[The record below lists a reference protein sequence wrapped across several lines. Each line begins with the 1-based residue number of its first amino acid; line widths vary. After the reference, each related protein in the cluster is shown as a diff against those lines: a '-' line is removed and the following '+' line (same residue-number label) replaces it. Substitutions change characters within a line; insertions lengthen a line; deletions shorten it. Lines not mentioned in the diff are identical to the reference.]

1 MFACHPFLYYSKG
14 RCVDI
19 DSLFYKPDHD
29 KGRYMRNLNPTSA
42 NRSGQSLMRVFAAL
56 LTLVGAFVIGT
67 FALRGNASALAQL
80 PPLAES
86 PTGTVDIIQSQM
98 PVVNPLVIG
107 TPFEIQFRISNVSAA
122 IQTVNSAAL
131 HFDFDPAVLEV
142 ANTVD
147 GDGNTVFTYS
157 KNSAFPTDLAIEFDN
172 TNGRV
177 NFVVGTLSLTPPT
190 IAVGTSLRVVTI
202 TFIPKA
208 CSLSTTLSYVFSG
221 VRDTII
227 AGPAGQLLRDAVD
240 TSYVIPGAACAGA
253 TATTV
258 PATATT
264 VPATL
269 TSSPTATA
277 TTVAA
282 TLTSSPTA
290 TATTIG
296 ATATTAPATAT
307 TAPATATTAP
317 ATPTIDPDPTA
328 TTLMATNTFTPV
340 VATNT
345 MVPGTPT
352 ATLSG
357 ADLTATATAG
367 AGGGTVVPV
376 PATATAGAPI
386 TGTCG
391 LPIPSG
397 SVVGAM
403 PFGAQAYW
411 APGKLIQPNLLVN
424 PGSYWVIGQ
433 DASETYYNILIACA
447 FVWVRKDTMG
457 PYSDGKNWFNN
468 PLPTRVV
475 S

>member
-1 MFACHPFLYYSKG
+1 
-14 RCVDI
+14 
-19 DSLFYKPDHD
+19 
-29 KGRYMRNLNPTSA
+29 MRNLNPTSA

-86 PTGTVDIIQSQM
+86 PTGTVDVIQSQM

>member
-1 MFACHPFLYYSKG
+1 
-14 RCVDI
+14 
-19 DSLFYKPDHD
+19 
-29 KGRYMRNLNPTSA
+29 MRNLNPTSA

-86 PTGTVDIIQSQM
+86 PTGTVDIIQSQL

-147 GDGNTVFTYS
+147 GDGNIVFTYS

-172 TNGRV
+172 TIGRV

-190 IAVGTSLRVVTI
+190 IAVGNSLRVVTI

-258 PATATT
+258 A
-264 VPATL
+264 ATL

-282 TLTSSPTA
+282 T
-290 TATTIG
+290 
-296 ATATTAPATAT
+296 
-307 TAPATATTAP
+307 
-317 ATPTIDPDPTA
+317 
-328 TTLMATNTFTPV
+328 
-340 VATNT
+340 
-345 MVPGTPT
+345 
-352 ATLSG
+352 
-357 ADLTATATAG
+357 
-367 AGGGTVVPV
+367 
-376 PATATAGAPI
+376 
-386 TGTCG
+386 
-391 LPIPSG
+391 
-397 SVVGAM
+397 
-403 PFGAQAYW
+403 
-411 APGKLIQPNLLVN
+411 
-424 PGSYWVIGQ
+424 
-433 DASETYYNILIACA
+433 
-447 FVWVRKDTMG
+447 
-457 PYSDGKNWFNN
+457 
-468 PLPTRVV
+468 
-475 S
+475 

>member
-1 MFACHPFLYYSKG
+1 
-14 RCVDI
+14 
-19 DSLFYKPDHD
+19 
-29 KGRYMRNLNPTSA
+29 MRNLNPTSA

-86 PTGTVDIIQSQM
+86 PTGTVDIIQSQI

-107 TPFEIQFRISNVSAA
+107 TPFEIRFLISNVSAA

-190 IAVGTSLRVVTI
+190 IAVGGSLRVVTI

-264 VPATL
+264 VPATLTSSPTATATTVAATL

>member
-1 MFACHPFLYYSKG
+1 
-14 RCVDI
+14 
-19 DSLFYKPDHD
+19 
-29 KGRYMRNLNPTSA
+29 MRNLNPTSA

-86 PTGTVDIIQSQM
+86 PTGTVDIIQSQI